1 MRSAPVISEVED
13 LIVSDAPDDQALQEI
28 IKLVHEA
35 HPAWDWSGIYLMV
48 DGVLVIGPFAGSED
62 PPDHSCIEVGDGV
75 CGTAVAENKNQI
87 VRDVRELDNYLACSL
102 HTRSE
107 LVVLIH
113 HDNEIVGQ
121 FDIDS
126 DTVGAFTQEDEQLLE
141 DLAELIATRVA
152 ALAASREEGQ
162 PSTAIRSSA
171 ARSCCGRA
179 VALRDSRST

>member
-1 MRSAPVISEVED
+1 
-13 LIVSDAPDDQALQEI
+13 
-28 IKLVHEA
+28 
-35 HPAWDWSGIYLMV
+35 MV

-62 PPDHSCIEVGDGV
+62 PPDHSRIEVGDGV

-152 ALAASREEGQ
+152 ALAASREEG
-162 PSTAIRSSA
+162 
-171 ARSCCGRA
+171 
-179 VALRDSRST
+179 